1 MPRRTKIIATLGPAT
16 DDPKI
21 LDDIIHAGV
30 DVVRLNLSH
39 DHHDAQRQRAE
50 RIRNRARACGR
61 QIGVLADLQGPKIR
75 IGRFKSGAINLS
87 EDDIFMLDAGCA
99 LDAGDQ
105 QRVGLTYPQLVGDV
119 ARGDTLLLDDGA
131 IVLWVSEVEG
141 NEIRCK
147 VIVGGRLSNNKGI
160 NKQGGGLSAP
170 ALTDKDR
177 SDIRFA
183 AEIDVDYLAVSFV
196 RNGED
201 VKEARRLLDEAGGTG
216 GIIAKIERAEALDS
230 IEEIIKSSDAI
241 MVARGDLGVEIG
253 DAELPAVQKELI
265 KTARG
270 MNCVVITATQ
280 MMQSMIENP
289 IPTRAEVFDVAN
301 AVMDGTDAVMLS
313 AETSVGKYPHK
324 VIEAMDRVCSE
335 AEKHQ
340 TARRSHHRID
350 SVFGRV
356 DESIAMATMYTANH
370 LGVKGIAA
378 LTESGSTVKWMSRI
392 SSDIPI
398 YALTRH
404 VRTRRKVTLYRGVY
418 PVSFDVASTNVD
430 KVNEEVIDELLRRG
444 EVRESDLVII
454 TKGDRSGVEGQT
466 NIMKVMRVGE
476 HVLAEDTIKR

>member
-1 MPRRTKIIATLGPAT
+1 MPRRTKIVATLGPAT
-16 DDPKI
+16 DDPKV
-21 LDDIIHAGV
+21 LDKIIHAGV

-39 DHHDAQRQRAE
+39 DHHDAQRQRAD

-75 IGRFKSGAINLS
+75 VGRFKQGAITLN
-87 EDDIFMLDAGCA
+87 EDDIFILDADCSQ
-99 LDAGDQ
+99 DAGDQ
-105 QRVGLTYPQLVGDV
+105 QRVGLTYPALVEDI

-141 NEIRCK
+141 NEVRCK
-147 VIVGGRLSNNKGI
+147 VVVGGKLSNNKGI

-177 SDIRFA
+177 SDIKFA

-196 RNGED
+196 RNGDD
-201 VKEARRLLDEAGGTG
+201 VMEARRLLEEAGGTG
-216 GIIAKIERAEALDS
+216 GIIAKVERAEALDS
-230 IEEIIKSSDAI
+230 IEEIIKASDAI

-253 DAELPAVQKELI
+253 DAELPAVQKEMI
-265 KTARG
+265 KTARE

-313 AETSVGKYPHK
+313 AETSVGKFPHK
-324 VIEAMDRVCSE
+324 VIEAMDRVCFE

-350 SVFGRV
+350 TVFGRV
-356 DESIAMATMYTANH
+356 DEAIAMATMYTANH

-476 HVLAEDTIKR
+476 HVLTDDLDQG